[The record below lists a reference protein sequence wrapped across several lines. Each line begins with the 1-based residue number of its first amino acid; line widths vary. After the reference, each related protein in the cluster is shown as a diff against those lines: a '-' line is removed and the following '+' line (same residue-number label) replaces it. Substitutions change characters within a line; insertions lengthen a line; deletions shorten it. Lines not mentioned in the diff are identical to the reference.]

1 MFTTSLRA
9 GTRRHNL
16 SRRGHVSSGAASAAL
31 ISDHPTHLFL
41 LRSSIAPLSPKPPLP
56 RCRMLHELSKVGHE
70 LSAGGGGGWR
80 ARGRLVARLS
90 HRLFEHEL
98 SAGGGW
104 CSRACGCLA
113 VGRCVAWLTAVGNGV
128 SFDTLTWSC
137 GRPWVHGRPRT
148 SYLEGPS
155 WSARRL
161 LFGGTTRPELDPI
174 RPATVAYSRGVV
186 GGVRGGAGAAAGD
199 VQARATCCCG
209 RRAAA
214 SDALL
219 RATCCGCGADAARAR
234 RRERG

>member
-1 MFTTSLRA
+1 MFTTSLCA
-9 GTRRHNL
+9 GTRRHSL

-41 LRSSIAPLSPKPPLP
+41 FRSSIAPLSPKPPLP
-56 RCRMLHELSKVGHE
+56 RCCMLHELSKVGHE

-80 ARGRLVARLS
+80 VRDRLAARLS

-137 GRPWVHGRPRT
+137 GRWWVRGRGRPRT

-161 LFGGTTRPELDPI
+161 LFGGTTRP
-174 RPATVAYSRGVV
+174 
-186 GGVRGGAGAAAGD
+186 
-199 VQARATCCCG
+199 
-209 RRAAA
+209 
-214 SDALL
+214 
-219 RATCCGCGADAARAR
+219 
-234 RRERG
+234 